1 MLNKEHFDFH
11 DCTLEKIKH
20 SDAKMTIYLLPAR
33 EIFSD
38 INHICF
44 SNVRILKNDLL
55 PNDFGNCVWLSH
67 TVDSY
72 ESSFVMTVIFQ
83 NVNSQSKKLSFSFG
97 DAVITT
103 DDISEEEFIF
113 ETWPKNKQMY
123 RFLTAKSDLRIAKR
137 WVNSEFYSNPIVSN
151 LLLNAA
157 ENAIHSICSTERITI
172 CEQNSPKRLNSI
184 LEGQLKSS
192 EKYTDLF
199 KFLDYCGDKEK
210 IFNRNEYI
218 TYISVFS
225 ELLYEI
231 KTVLEKRII

>member
-55 PNDFGNCVWLSH
+55 PNDFGNCVWLSYK
-67 TVDSY
+67 VDSY
-72 ESSFVMTVIFQ
+72 ESSFVMAVIFQ
-83 NVNSQSKKLSFSFG
+83 NVNGQSKKLSFSFD

-137 WVNSEFYSNPIVSN
+137 WVNSEFYSDPIVSN

-157 ENAIHSICSTERITI
+157 ENLIHSICSTEQTTI
-172 CEQNSPKRLNSI
+172 CEQISPKQLNSI

-192 EKYTDLF
+192 EKYTSLF
-199 KFLDYCGDKEK
+199 EFLYYCGDKEK
-210 IFNRNEYI
+210 TFNRNEYI
-218 TYISVFS
+218 TYISLFS
-225 ELLYEI
+225 ELLDEI
-231 KTVLEKRII
+231 KFVLEKRMR

>member
-44 SNVRILKNDLL
+44 SNVKITKNDLSTS
-55 PNDFGNCVWLSH
+55 DFGNCVWLSH
-67 TVDSY
+67 TFGSY
-72 ESSFVMTVIFQ
+72 ESTFVMTVVFQ
-83 NVNSQSKKLSFSFG
+83 NINGQNKELSFSF
-97 DAVITT
+97 DNAVITT
-103 DDISEEEFIF
+103 DDTSEEKFIF

-123 RFLTAKSDLRIAKR
+123 HFLTAKSNLRIAKR

-151 LLLNAA
+151 LILNAA
-157 ENAIHSICSTERITI
+157 KNAIHSICSTERITI

-225 ELLYEI
+225 ELLDEI